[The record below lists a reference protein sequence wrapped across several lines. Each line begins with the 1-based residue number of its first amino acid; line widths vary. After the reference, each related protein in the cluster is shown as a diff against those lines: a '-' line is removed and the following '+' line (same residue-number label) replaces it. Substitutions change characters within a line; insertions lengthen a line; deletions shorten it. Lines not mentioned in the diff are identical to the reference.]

1 MLEHAD
7 RSGWLIANPL
17 TAYTM
22 ARCSTNKMRGSMI
35 FSLSVYSMMYIRVQ
49 PLLERWYF
57 DLKCQL
63 RAGQVLGTKTLHVP
77 LNTVYIWLF
86 IIYYSLKLCV
96 YRLRY
101 NTTPYALESASPSP
115 KRPISEFE
123 MRRQSTAPLG
133 PVQQRSDARETG
145 RSLVSA
151 RAKPSRLSHSKS
163 HLVPSVTRS
172 CHLAVR
178 WMKAAWTNFHN

>member
-22 ARCSTNKMRGSMI
+22 ARCSTNKMRGLMI

-57 DLKCQL
+57 DLVSIACWTGAEHKNPACT
-63 RAGQVLGTKTLHVP
+63 TKYG
-77 LNTVYIWLF
+77 VYMTF

-123 MRRQSTAPLG
+123 MRRQSTAPL
-133 PVQQRSDARETG
+133 A
-145 RSLVSA
+145 L
-151 RAKPSRLSHSKS
+151 
-163 HLVPSVTRS
+163 SVTCYTPDWS
-172 CHLAVR
+172 CRYSSKRQKRRYGRTAR
-178 WMKAAWTNFHN
+178 GP